1 MGAPQEARR
10 LVSPALGAASTTP
23 GWAGARTWRIRLR
36 SHGLAARALRVTT
49 LWCLTGLV
57 TSAALGAAGSSSHAP
72 GQPAPP
78 RVRVAILPLQVHS
91 AKSLDQLQRSIPES
105 LQSRLVAA
113 GRIDTL
119 DPAVGKDA
127 APPPRPEPDDAELRT
142 LARELG
148 ADEIVSGSLTE
159 LAGHFSL
166 DVRVT
171 PRDPQVAS
179 QSMVFTA
186 ESEDALQDR
195 VNELADRIIAMASGA
210 SRALVLDVTVESPT
224 EVDATVKGNLRT
236 RVGQPYDGEAAR
248 EDVATLKAL
257 PGIATATVQTEYR
270 SGGVAVHFHL
280 VPAERIGATK
290 PEGKTDRVADIR
302 IRGNRRIE
310 ADAIRARIS
319 TKAGDPYNAA
329 RISSDVHAVFS
340 LGFFRNVRVFSEET
354 AEGRI
359 VTFEVEENP
368 VVRQVAISGNEGVEA
383 DKIRDALTLTTG
395 STLDYPLLYEN
406 TARVEALYRAQG
418 YYLAKVHHTITPI
431 SADAVAVTFEV
442 DEGEKLRLVE
452 IRFEGNH
459 AISTSELTSGM
470 QTKPWHFWS
479 YATTYLDKSGT
490 YSEPVFTQDLRSVEQ
505 KYTDRG
511 YLQVEVGEPH
521 VEPEKDGLVV
531 TVEIKEGDQFRV
543 GKLDVGGDTTVDI
556 EQVRSSLKLKTGD
569 VFNRSFLTKDVE
581 ALTHQYT
588 DRGYYFANV
597 NPETKLDSD
606 TKVVDVTFQVERGSL
621 YFIREIEVTGNTTTI
636 DPVLRREMQ
645 LVEGQLW
652 SARAIDTSKQRLQN
666 LGYFEEVNFE
676 PKPTDTQG
684 QLDLGVK
691 VVEKPTGSLS
701 FGAGYSSQDKFI
713 FSASLAQTNLFGRG
727 YGVQVSGDIG
737 GLANRFF
744 VSFSDPYFFDSAW
757 SLGTTLYRTQ
767 VQYTDFTETRT
778 GFDVT
783 MGHALNETNTARG
796 FVGYSFSLRSIE
808 QSSSVQAT
816 DMVFRESLSGQ
827 QSTSLASLSFRG
839 EQLDNRLAPKEGYQ
853 YGGSLEFAG
862 LGGFAKFIRSEGKIA
877 YYIPAPSW
885 FPLPSTF
892 ALFARAGY
900 TIPFNS
906 INDYNLGPNNQNACT
921 LESGGQECFLGA
933 LDRDLTLPLSER
945 YFLGGLGTYQLRGF
959 KARTVGP
966 RRPTLYCTGLG
977 CALGAAA
984 NKSSL
989 FAPLGVDPSTGLC
1002 VGTPFF
1008 QGNGPGTCNNIRAT
1022 QTSQFNYIK
1031 GTDVV
1036 GGSKFLSLSVEYRFP
1051 ISESLGLMGIIFMDM
1066 GNAFAENETMFNVSN
1081 WRYGTGLG
1089 ALWFSPFGPLQGFLG
1104 FPLDPLKG
1112 VDASVDF
1119 EFSVGGANF

>member
-1 MGAPQEARR
+1 M
-10 LVSPALGAASTTP
+10 
-23 GWAGARTWRIRLR
+23 R
-36 SHGLAARALRVTT
+36 SHCLPARVVRLTTLLCLTMLASATAALAA
-49 LWCLTGLV
+49 
-57 TSAALGAAGSSSHAP
+57 AGPPARSP

-78 RVRVAILPLQVHS
+78 RVSVAILPLHVHS
-91 AKSLDQLQRSIPES
+91 AKSLDQLQRSIPEL
-105 LQSRLVAA
+105 LQNRLVAA
-113 GRIDTL
+113 GRIDMV
-119 DPAVGKDA
+119 DAAIVKDA
-127 APPPRPEPDDAELRT
+127 TARLHAEPDDAELRK
-142 LARELG
+142 LAHELG
-148 ADEIVSGSLTE
+148 ADEVVSGSLTE

-171 PRDPQVAS
+171 PGDPQVAS

-186 ESEDALQDR
+186 ESEEALQDR
-195 VNELADRIIAMASGA
+195 VNELADRIIAIASGA
-210 SRALVLDVTVESPT
+210 SRALVLDVTIESPT
-224 EVDATVKGNLRT
+224 EVDASVKGKLRT
-236 RVGQPYDGEAAR
+236 RVGQPYDGDAAR
-248 EDVATLKAL
+248 EDVTTLKAL

-270 SGGVAVHFHL
+270 SGGVAVHFRL
-280 VPAERIGATK
+280 VPAERILGAAK
-290 PEGKTDRVADIR
+290 PTGKVDRVADVR
-302 IRGNRRIE
+302 VRGNRRIE

-329 RISSDVHAVFS
+329 RISSDVHAVFG

-354 AEGRI
+354 PDGRI

-368 VVRQVAISGNEGVEA
+368 VIRQVAISGNEGIEA
-383 DKIRDALTLTTG
+383 DKIRDTLTLTTG

-406 TARVEALYRAQG
+406 TARIEALYRAQG
-418 YYLAKVHHTITPI
+418 YYLAKVHHTIQPI

-459 AISTSELTSGM
+459 AISTSALTQGM

-479 YATTYLDKSGT
+479 YVTTYLDKSGT

-505 KYTDRG
+505 KYTDKG
-511 YLQVEVGEPH
+511 YLQVEIGEPH

-531 TVEIKEGDQFRV
+531 TVEIKEGDQFHV
-543 GKLDVGGDTTVDI
+543 GKLDIGGDTTADLDKI
-556 EQVRSSLKLKTGD
+556 RGSLKLKTGE

-606 TKVVDVTFQVERGSL
+606 TKVVDVTFQVERGTL

-652 SARAIDTSKQRLQN
+652 SARAIDVSKQRLQN
-666 LGYFEEVNFE
+666 LGFFEEVNFE

-701 FGAGYSSQDKFI
+701 FGAGYSTQDKFI
-713 FSASLAQTNLFGRG
+713 FSASLAQSNLFGRG

-737 GLANRFF
+737 GLANRFYL
-744 VSFSDPYFFDSAW
+744 SFSDPYFFDSSW
-757 SLGTTLYRTQ
+757 SLGTTLYRTE

-783 MGHALNETNTARG
+783 FGHALNEENTARG
-796 FVGYSFSLRSIE
+796 FVGYSFSERDI
-808 QSSSVQAT
+808 SSSSSIQAT
-816 DMVFRESLSGQ
+816 DLVFRESLVGQ

-853 YGGSLEFAG
+853 YGGSMEFAG
-862 LGGFAKFIRSEGKIA
+862 LGGFAQFLRTEGKIG
-877 YYIPAPSW
+877 YYLPAPAW
-885 FPLPSTF
+885 FPVPSTF
-892 ALFARAGY
+892 AFFARTGY

-906 INDYNLGPNNQNACT
+906 LSDYNLGPNSLDFCSPQSTNIN
-921 LESGGQECFLGA
+921 GPQECTLGA
-933 LDRDLTLPLSER
+933 LDRDITLPLSER
-945 YFLGGLGTYQLRGF
+945 YFLGGLGTFQLRGF

-966 RRPTLYCTGLG
+966 RRPTLYCTSTG
-977 CALGAAA
+977 CALGLAAT
-984 NKSSL
+984 KQSL
-989 FAPLGVDPSTGLC
+989 FAPLGIDPSTGFC
-1002 VGTPFF
+1002 SGSAFF
-1008 QGNGPGTCNNIRAT
+1008 QGNGIGTPCNNINAT
-1022 QTSQFNYIK
+1022 KTSQFADIK
-1031 GTDVV
+1031 ATDVI
-1036 GGSKFLSLSVEYRFP
+1036 GGNKFLSLSLEYRFP
-1051 ISESLGLMGIIFMDM
+1051 ISEALGLMGIVFMDM
-1066 GNAFAENETMFNVSN
+1066 GNAFAENENMFDVSN

>member
-1 MGAPQEARR
+1 
-10 LVSPALGAASTTP
+10 
-23 GWAGARTWRIRLR
+23 LR
-36 SHGLAARALRVTT
+36 SQRGPARLARLASQCGLLLLASAV
-49 LWCLTGLV
+49 
-57 TSAALGAAGSSSHAP
+57 SAAAAGTSSHAP
-72 GQPAPP
+72 GQPSP
-78 RVRVAILPLQVHS
+78 RASVAVLPLQVHS
-91 AKSLDQLQRSIPES
+91 AKSLDQLQRSIPEL
-105 LQSRLVAA
+105 LQSHLVAA
-113 GRIDTL
+113 GRIDTI
-119 DPAVGKDA
+119 DPAVVKDA
-127 APPPRPEPDDAELRT
+127 AARLRPEPDDAELRK
-142 LARELG
+142 LARDLG
-148 ADEIVSGSLTE
+148 ADEVVSGSLTE

-186 ESEDALQDR
+186 ESEEALQER
-195 VNELADRIIAMASGA
+195 VNELADRIIALASGT
-210 SRALVLDVTVESPT
+210 SRALVLDVTIESPL
-224 EVDATVKGNLRT
+224 EVDPGVKGTLRT
-236 RVGQPYDGEAAR
+236 RVGQPYDGDAAR

-257 PGIATATVQTEYR
+257 PGIATATVQAEYR
-270 SGGVAVHFHL
+270 SGGVAVHFRL
-280 VPAERIGATK
+280 VPAERILGSTK
-290 PEGKTDRVADIR
+290 PAGKTDRVADVR
-302 IRGNRRIE
+302 VRGNRRIE

-329 RISSDVHAVFS
+329 RISSDVHAVFG
-340 LGFFRNVRVFSEET
+340 LGFFRNVKVFSEET
-354 AEGRI
+354 PDGRI

-368 VVRQVAISGNEGVEA
+368 VVRQVAISGNEGIEA

-406 TARVEALYRAQG
+406 TARIEALYRAQG
-418 YYLAKVHHTITPI
+418 YYLAKVHHSIQPI
-431 SADAVAVTFEV
+431 SADAVSVTFEV
-442 DEGEKLRLVE
+442 DEGDKLRLEE

-459 AISTSELTSGM
+459 ALSTSELTSGM

-479 YATTYLDKSGT
+479 YVTTYLDKSGT
-490 YSEPVFTQDLRSVEQ
+490 YSEPVFTQDLRLVEQ
-505 KYTDRG
+505 KYTDHG
-511 YLQVEVGEPH
+511 YLQVEVGEPR
-521 VEPEKDGLVV
+521 VEPEKNGLVV
-531 TVEIKEGDQFRV
+531 TVEIKEGDQFHV
-543 GKLDVGGDTTVDI
+543 GNVDIGGDTTANV
-556 EQVRSSLKLKTGD
+556 EQVRQSLKLKTGE

-606 TKVVDVTFQVERGSL
+606 AKVVDVTFQVERGSL

-652 SARAIDTSKQRLQN
+652 SARAIDVSKQRLQS
-666 LGYFEEVNFE
+666 LGFFEEVNFE

-713 FSASLAQTNLFGRG
+713 FSGSLAQSNLFGRG

-744 VSFSDPYFFDSAW
+744 LSFSDPYFLDSAW

-778 GFDVT
+778 GFDFSF
-783 MGHALNETNTARG
+783 GHALNEENTARG
-796 FVGYSFSLRSIE
+796 FVGYGYSERTIS
-808 QSSSVQAT
+808 QSQSVQAT
-816 DMVFRESLSGQ
+816 DMVFRETLSGQ
-827 QSTSLASLSFRG
+827 QSASIASLSFRG
-839 EQLDNRLAPKEGYQ
+839 EQLDNRIAPKEGYQ
-853 YGGSLEFAG
+853 YGGGLDFAG
-862 LGGFAKFIRSEGKIA
+862 LGGFAKFLRTEGRLA
-877 YYIPAPSW
+877 YYLPAPTW

-892 ALFARAGY
+892 AFFARTGY

-906 INDYNLGPNNQNACT
+906 LSDYNLGFNEANVCLNDQT
-921 LESGGQECFLGA
+921 CFLGA
-933 LDRDLTLPLSER
+933 LDRDLKLPLSER
-945 YFLGGLGTYQLRGF
+945 YFLGGLGTFQLRGY

-966 RRPTLYCTGLG
+966 RRSTLYCIGIG
-977 CALGAAA
+977 CALGFAA

-989 FAPLGVDPSTGLC
+989 FSPLGVNPLNGECDGGPQ
-1002 VGTPFF
+1002 F
-1008 QGNGPGTCNNIRAT
+1008 QGNGPGTCNHINAT
-1022 QTSQFNYIK
+1022 KISQFNYIK

-1036 GGSKFLSLSVEYRFP
+1036 GGNKFLSLSIEYRFP
-1051 ISESLGLMGIIFMDM
+1051 ISEALGLMGILFMDG
-1066 GNAFAENETMFNVSN
+1066 GNAFAENENMFDVSN
-1081 WRYGTGLG
+1081 WRYGTGFG

-1104 FPLDPLKG
+1104 FPLNPLKG
-1112 VDASVDF
+1112 VDSSIDF

>member
-1 MGAPQEARR
+1 
-10 LVSPALGAASTTP
+10 
-23 GWAGARTWRIRLR
+23 LR
-36 SHGLAARALRVTT
+36 SQARPGRLAPPAILFGLILLASAVTAA
-49 LWCLTGLV
+49 
-57 TSAALGAAGSSSHAP
+57 AAGPSSHAP
-72 GQPAPP
+72 GQPAP
-78 RVRVAILPLQVHS
+78 RVSVAVLPLQVHS
-91 AKSLDQLQRSIPES
+91 AKSLDQLQRSIPEL
-105 LQSRLVAA
+105 LQSHLVAA
-113 GRIDTL
+113 GRIDTV
-119 DPAVGKDA
+119 DPAVVKDA
-127 APPPRPEPDDAELRT
+127 AARLRPEPDDAELRK

-148 ADEIVSGSLTE
+148 ADEVVSGSLTE

-186 ESEDALQDR
+186 ESEEALQDR
-195 VNELADRIIAMASGA
+195 VNELADRIIALASGT
-210 SRALVLDVTVESPT
+210 SRALVLDVTIESPL
-224 EVDATVKGNLRT
+224 EVDPGVKGTLRT

-257 PGIATATVQTEYR
+257 PGIATATVQAEYR
-270 SGGVAVHFHL
+270 SGGVAVHFRL
-280 VPAERIGATK
+280 VPAERILGSTK
-290 PEGKTDRVADIR
+290 PASKTDRVADVR
-302 IRGNRRIE
+302 VRGNRRIE

-329 RISSDVHAVFS
+329 RISSDVHAVFG
-340 LGFFRNVRVFSEET
+340 LGFFRNVKVFSEET
-354 AEGRI
+354 PDGRI

-368 VVRQVAISGNEGVEA
+368 VVRQVAISGNEGIEA

-406 TARVEALYRAQG
+406 TARIEALYRAQG
-418 YYLAKVHHTITPI
+418 YYLAKVHHTIQPI
-431 SADAVAVTFEV
+431 SADAVSVTFEV

-459 AISTSELTSGM
+459 ALSTSELTSGM

-479 YATTYLDKSGT
+479 YVTTYLDKSGT
-490 YSEPVFTQDLRSVEQ
+490 YSEPVFTQDLRLVEQ
-505 KYTDRG
+505 KYTDHG
-511 YLQVEVGEPH
+511 YLQVEVGEPR

-531 TVEIKEGDQFRV
+531 TVEIKEGDQFHV
-543 GKLDVGGDTTVDI
+543 GKVDIGGDTTADV
-556 EQVRSSLKLKTGD
+556 EQVRQSLKLKTGE

-606 TKVVDVTFQVERGSL
+606 AKVVDVTFQVERGSL

-652 SARAIDTSKQRLQN
+652 SARAIDVSKQRLQN
-666 LGYFEEVNFE
+666 LGFFEEVNFE

-713 FSASLAQTNLFGRG
+713 FSGSLAQSNLFGRG

-744 VSFSDPYFFDSAW
+744 LSFSDPYFFDSAW
-757 SLGTTLYRTQ
+757 SLGTTLYRTE

-778 GFDVT
+778 GFDFSF
-783 MGHALNETNTARG
+783 GHALNEENTARG
-796 FVGYSFSLRSIE
+796 FAGYSYSQRTITQL
-808 QSSSVQAT
+808 SSVQAT
-816 DMVFRESLSGQ
+816 DMVFRESISGKE
-827 QSTSLASLSFRG
+827 SVSIASLSFRG
-839 EQLDNRLAPKEGYQ
+839 EQLDNRIAPKEGYQ
-853 YGGSLEFAG
+853 YGGSLDFAG
-862 LGGFAKFIRSEGKIA
+862 LGGFAKFLRTEGRVA
-877 YYIPAPSW
+877 YYLPAPSW

-892 ALFARAGY
+892 AFSARTGY

-906 INDYNLGPNNQNACT
+906 LSDYNLGATGADLCPPD
-921 LESGGQECFLGA
+921 LLFGGGPGSVSDTIVVPRQSCFLGA
-933 LDRDLTLPLSER
+933 IDRDLKLPLSER
-945 YFLGGLGTYQLRGF
+945 YFLGGLGTYQLRGY

-966 RRPTLYCTGLG
+966 RRPTLYCTGFG
-977 CALGAAA
+977 CQIGVAA
-984 NKSSL
+984 NKQSV
-989 FAPLGVDPSTGLC
+989 FAPLGVDPMTGLC
-1002 VGTPFF
+1002 DGGLQF
-1008 QGNGPGTCNNIRAT
+1008 QGNGPGTCNRLQAT
-1022 QTSQFNYIK
+1022 KTSQFNYIK

-1036 GGSKFLSLSVEYRFP
+1036 GGNKFLSLSVEYRFP
-1051 ISESLGLMGIIFMDM
+1051 ISESLGLMGIVFMDM
-1066 GNAFAENETMFNVSN
+1066 GNAFAENENMFDVSN
-1081 WRYGTGLG
+1081 WRYGTGVG

-1104 FPLDPLKG
+1104 FPLNPLKG
-1112 VDASVDF
+1112 VDSSVDF

>member
-1 MGAPQEARR
+1 M
-10 LVSPALGAASTTP
+10 
-23 GWAGARTWRIRLR
+23 R
-36 SHGLAARALRVTT
+36 SHGLPARVVRLAS
-49 LWCLTGLV
+49 LWCLTLFAS
-57 TSAALGAAGSSSHAP
+57 TTTALAAAGSSSHSP

-78 RVRVAILPLQVHS
+78 RVSVAILPLQVHS
-91 AKSLDQLQRSIPES
+91 AKSLDELQRSIPEL
-105 LQSRLVAA
+105 LQKRLVAA
-113 GRIDTL
+113 GRIDTV
-119 DPAVGKDA
+119 DAAVVKDA
-127 APPPRPEPDDAELRT
+127 AARLRPEPDDAELRT

-186 ESEDALQDR
+186 ESEEALQDR
-195 VNELADRIIAMASGA
+195 VNELADRIISVASGT
-210 SRALVLDVTVESPT
+210 SRALVLDVTVESPL
-224 EVDATVKGNLRT
+224 EVDATVKSNLRT
-236 RVGQPYDGEAAR
+236 RVGQPYDGDTAR

-270 SGGVAVHFHL
+270 SGGVAVHFRL
-280 VPAERIGATK
+280 VPAERILGSAK
-290 PEGKTDRVADIR
+290 PAGKTDRVADVR
-302 IRGNRRIE
+302 VRGNRRIE

-329 RISSDVHAVFS
+329 RISSDVHAVFG
-340 LGFFRNVRVFSEET
+340 LGFFRNVKVFSEET

-368 VVRQVAISGNEGVEA
+368 VVRQVAISGNEGVDA

-418 YYLAKVHHTITPI
+418 YYLAKVHHTIQPI

-442 DEGEKLRLVE
+442 DEGEKLKLEE

-479 YATTYLDKSGT
+479 YVTTYLDKSGT
-490 YSEPVFTQDLRSVEQ
+490 YSEPVFTQDLRLVEQ
-505 KYTDRG
+505 KYTDKG

-543 GKLDVGGDTTVDI
+543 GKLDIGGDTTADI
-556 EQVRSSLKLKTGD
+556 EQVQKSLKLKTGD

-652 SARAIDTSKQRLQN
+652 SARAIDVSKQRLQN

-713 FSASLAQTNLFGRG
+713 FSGSLAQSNLFGRG

-744 VSFSDPYFFDSAW
+744 LSFSDPYFFDSSW

-767 VQYTDFTETRT
+767 VQYSDFTETRT
-778 GFDVT
+778 GFDFT
-783 MGHALNETNTARG
+783 FGHALNEENTARG
-796 FVGYSFSLRSIE
+796 FAGYSFSQQSIT
-808 QSSSVQAT
+808 QASSIQAT
-816 DMVFRESLSGQ
+816 DMVFRQSLSGQ
-827 QSTSLASLSFRG
+827 QSTSLATLSFRG
-839 EQLDNRLAPKEGYQ
+839 EQLDNRIAPKEGYQ
-853 YGGSLEFAG
+853 YGGSLDFAG
-862 LGGFAKFIRSEGKIA
+862 LGGFTKFLRTEGKLA
-877 YYIPAPSW
+877 YYLPAPSW
-885 FPLPSTF
+885 IPLPSTF
-892 ALFARAGY
+892 AFFARTGY
-900 TIPFNS
+900 TIPFNNIS
-906 INDYNLGPNNQNACT
+906 DYNLGPNNQDVCVFSDQN
-921 LESGGQECFLGA
+921 CFLGA
-933 LDRDLTLPLSER
+933 LDRDIKLPLSER
-945 YFLGGLGTYQLRGF
+945 YFLGGLGTYQLRGY
-959 KARTVGP
+959 KSRTVGP
-966 RRPTLYCTGLG
+966 RRSTLYCTGLG
-977 CALGAAA
+977 CALGVAA

-989 FAPLGVDPSTGLC
+989 FAPLGVDPTTGQC
-1002 VGTPFF
+1002 VGSLFF

-1031 GTDVV
+1031 GTDVI
-1036 GGSKFLSLSVEYRFP
+1036 GGNKFLSLSVEYRFP
-1051 ISESLGLMGIIFMDM
+1051 ISEALGLMGILFLDA
-1066 GNAFAENETMFNVSN
+1066 GNAFAENENMFDVSN
-1081 WRYGTGLG
+1081 WRYGTGIG
-1089 ALWFSPFGPLQGFLG
+1089 ALWLSPFGPLQGFLG
-1104 FPLDPLKG
+1104 FPLNPLKG
-1112 VDASVDF
+1112 VDSSVDF

>member
-1 MGAPQEARR
+1 LRAHCLLPRVVRVAISWC
-10 LVSPALGAASTTP
+10 LALLASTTAATAAP
-23 GWAGARTWRIRLR
+23 
-36 SHGLAARALRVTT
+36 SSAAR
-49 LWCLTGLV
+49 
-57 TSAALGAAGSSSHAP
+57 SP

-78 RVRVAILPLQVHS
+78 RVSVAVLPLQVHS
-91 AKSLDQLQRSIPES
+91 AKSLDQLQRSIPEL

-113 GRIDTL
+113 GRIDMV
-119 DPAVGKDA
+119 DPAIVKDA
-127 APPPRPEPDDAELRT
+127 AARLRAEPDDAELRK

-148 ADEIVSGSLTE
+148 ADEVVSGSLTE

-186 ESEDALQDR
+186 ESEDGLQDR
-195 VNELADRIIAMASGA
+195 VNELADRIIALASGG
-210 SRALVLDVTVESPT
+210 SRALVLDVTIESPT
-224 EVDATVKGNLRT
+224 EVDPSVKGKLRT

-248 EDVATLKAL
+248 EDVATLKGL

-270 SGGVAVHFHL
+270 SGGVSVHFRL
-280 VPAERIGATK
+280 VPAERILGAAK
-290 PEGKTDRVADIR
+290 PAGKVDRVADVR
-302 IRGNRRIE
+302 VRGNRRIE

-319 TKAGDPYNAA
+319 TKAGDPYNPA
-329 RISSDVHAVFS
+329 RISSDVHAVFG
-340 LGFFRNVRVFSEET
+340 LGFFRNVKVFSEET
-354 AEGRI
+354 PDGRI

-368 VVRQVAISGNEGVEA
+368 VIRQVAIAGNEGIDS
-383 DKIRDALTLTTG
+383 DKIRDTLTLTTG

-406 TARVEALYRAQG
+406 TARIEALYRAQG
-418 YYLAKVHHTITPI
+418 YYLAKVHHSIQPL
-431 SADAVAVTFEV
+431 SPDSVAVTFEV

-452 IRFEGNH
+452 IRFEGNN
-459 AISTSELTSGM
+459 AIPTSELTKGM
-470 QTKPWHFWS
+470 QTKTWHFWS

-490 YSEPVFTQDLRSVEQ
+490 YSEPVFTQDLRQVEQ
-505 KYTDRG
+505 KYTDKG

-543 GKLDVGGDTTVDI
+543 GKVDVGGDTTVDI
-556 EQVRSSLKLKTGD
+556 EKVRESLKLKTGD
-569 VFNRSFLTKDVE
+569 VFNRSYLTKDVE
-581 ALTHQYT
+581 SLTHEYT

-701 FGAGYSSQDKFI
+701 FGAGYSTQDKFI
-713 FSASLAQTNLFGRG
+713 FSASLAQTNLFGHG

-737 GLANRFF
+737 GLANRFYL
-744 VSFSDPYFFDSAW
+744 SFTDPYFLDSSW
-757 SLGTTLYRTQ
+757 SLGTTGFRTQ

-778 GFDVT
+778 GFDLT
-783 MGHALNETNTARG
+783 FGHALNEENTARG
-796 FVGYSFSLRSIE
+796 FLGYSFSE
-808 QSSSVQAT
+808 QSISQSSNIQAT
-816 DMVFRESLSGQ
+816 DMVFRQTLSGQ

-853 YGGSLEFAG
+853 YAGSLEFAG
-862 LGGFAKFIRSEGKIA
+862 LGGFTEFLRTEGKIG
-877 YYIPAPSW
+877 YYLPTPSW

-892 ALFARAGY
+892 AFFARAGY
-900 TIPFNS
+900 TIPFNGLS
-906 INDYNLGPNNQNACT
+906 DYSLGFNNQDACNNPPAST
-921 LESGGQECFLGA
+921 VIPNQTCYLGA

-945 YFLGGLGTYQLRGF
+945 YFLGGLGTYQLRGY
-959 KARTVGP
+959 KYRTVGP
-966 RRPTLYCTGLG
+966 RRPTLYCVTAA
-977 CALGAAA
+977 CVFLGAAPDKNNPA
-984 NKSSL
+984 TL
-989 FAPLGVDPSTGLC
+989 FAPLGVDPPTGLC
-1002 VGTPFF
+1002 NSFSPAT
-1008 QGNGPGTCNNIRAT
+1008 QGDGSGTCNNIRAT
-1022 QTSQFNYIK
+1022 KTYQFNDIK
-1031 GTDVV
+1031 ATDVI
-1036 GGSKFLSLSVEYRFP
+1036 GGNKFLSLSVEYRFP
-1051 ISESLGLMGIIFMDM
+1051 ISESLGLMGILFIDM
-1066 GNAFAENETMFNVSN
+1066 GNAFAENETMFDVSN
-1081 WRYGTGLG
+1081 WRYGTGFG
-1089 ALWFSPFGPLQGFLG
+1089 GLWFSPFGPLQGFLG
-1104 FPLDPLKG
+1104 FPLNPIKG